1 MSRPVSIFGNT
12 AFQRLCAVLITLLA
26 VTQTVSGA
34 PASPPLRTGVQVSIV
49 PGDDGSYQAGLP
61 LAADRYFDRGNGTI
75 LDRMTG
81 LVWLKDSGC
90 LGGMDWNSALVV
102 VANTVHGVCGLEDG
116 SVPGEWRLPNIV
128 ELMSI
133 VDYGNELPALAPN
146 HPFVN
151 VQPAFYWSSS
161 TLNNVLDRA
170 RAVDFKSGRV
180 DSNQGDKSSLHFV
193 WPVRDQR

>member
-1 MSRPVSIFGNT
+1 MYMRVPVFGNVMLMRC
-12 AFQRLCAVLITLLA
+12 FAVLLTLVA
-26 VTQTVSGA
+26 TSPTVFGA
-34 PASPPLRTGVQVSIV
+34 PASPPLQTGVQVSIE
-49 PGDDGSYQAGLP
+49 PGDDGSYQAGQP
-61 LAADRYFDRGNGTI
+61 LAVDRYLDRGNGTI
-75 LDRMTG
+75 LDQMTG

-90 LGGMDWNSALVV
+90 LGGTDWNSALVAM
-102 VANTVHGVCGLEDG
+102 ANMAHGVCSLEDG

-133 VDYGNELPALAPN
+133 VDYGNVSPALAPN

-151 VQPAFYWSSS
+151 VQSAFYWSSS

-170 RAVDFKSGRV
+170 RPVDFASGRV